1 MAGAQPLRFDD
12 VVRNLRNPDAKTRLS
27 ALKLLREAKYPEA
40 IGPIAPLVTD
50 PVDDIQLE
58 AITTELS
65 FYVGEEVKER
75 RMIGFVVERRN
86 PAVAASAFDLG
97 PTAVVPRGVPPEVVT
112 ALIQAIDDDNP
123 RVRLEATYAVGVI
136 ASPPLTGDQPARLVK
151 ALDHYDP
158 DIRMA
163 AARVVGRLC
172 VTQAGDVLMKAIND
186 SHADVRYAAMRAL
199 GTLHEVRA
207 AGALTEQLAFYKKGE
222 GAWSALDA
230 LAHLAQPAS
239 VPLFK
244 ERLTDKDPKMR
255 RAAAEGLGRIG
266 DASAIADM
274 MTGVTSDESEE
285 VRVAMAF
292 ALQKLGRNYVTRI
305 VDAMDSPHMVPQAQD
320 YLIELGPP
328 IASTLYPHLQDSD
341 QGIREGVAEVL
352 GLIGDDKS
360 LAPLQAITTD
370 KDPNVA
376 TAAKRAIER
385 IRSVR

>member
-40 IGPIAPLVTD
+40 IGPIAPLITD

-58 AITTELS
+58 AIATELS
-65 FYVGEEVKER
+65 FYIGGEVKAR

-86 PAVAASAFDLG
+86 PAVAATAFDLG
-97 PTAVVPRGVPPEVVT
+97 PTAVVPRGVPPEVVP
-112 ALIQAIDDDNP
+112 ALIQAIDDDNA
-123 RVRLEATYAVGVI
+123 RVRLEATYALGVI
-136 ASPPLTGDQPARLVK
+136 APPPLTADQAASLVK

-158 DIRMA
+158 DVRMA
-163 AARVVGRLC
+163 AARVIARLR

-199 GTLHEVRA
+199 GALHEVRA
-207 AGALTEQLAFYKKGE
+207 ASALTEQLAFYKKGE

-266 DASAIADM
+266 DASASAEM
-274 MTGVTSDESEE
+274 LTAVTSDESEE

-305 VDAMDSPHMVPQAQD
+305 IDAMDSPQMVPQAQD
-320 YLIELGPP
+320 YLIELGPA
-328 IASTLYPHLQDSD
+328 IAPSLYPHLQDSD

-360 LAPLQAITTD
+360 IAPLEAITAD

-385 IRSVR
+385 IKSVR